1 MKRLLFI
8 LPLVIYGC
16 GSSERPDS
24 EVVVDESALSVY
36 TRENYPRTFQK
47 WGDSGIERIKNV
59 ERAALFKAGKQ
70 TRCDQVEYVGLSE
83 KLSNPPD
90 KSSCM
95 QIAGIDGGITSMRAT
110 RLFKVKEPINPLRR
124 VF

>member
-90 KSSCM
+90 KIVVYADCRNRWRYY
-95 QIAGIDGGITSMRAT
+95 IDEGNEIVQSERT
-110 RLFKVKEPINPLRR
+110 N
-124 VF
+124 